1 MTPYENLA
9 NTIVIQAARDYLT
22 ETKVLKKLLS
32 QEPSPDHPKPLEQD
46 GDDKE
51 WKEKVIREEW
61 EDKCDT
67 HRFNLASIER
77 FFHSQWYQMLTDA
90 DGDAIFQKLKQEADK
105 I

>member
-1 MTPYENLA
+1 MTEDLIA
-9 NTIVIQAARDYLT
+9 EKIEFKERIKRLKEKSRVLRK
-22 ETKVLKKLLS
+22 ETLEKT
-32 QEPSPDHPKPLEQD
+32 KPLEQD